1 MRTRLICTVTALAAA
16 AAPLSAVGAP
26 ARAAAPVVAPVT
38 APAADATPGYSR
50 RPITVTVKVGPER
63 DQTCRVTADLYKP
76 DGVNRRHRAPAIL
89 TTNGFG
95 GSKRGAGE
103 VGTALGFVQEGYVV
117 LAYSGLGFGG
127 SGCKIYLDDPDYDGR
142 AGAQMVGVLA
152 GTRSFTNSAG
162 QRKKLDYVA
171 RDGRRDPRVGMI
183 GGSYGGQ
190 IQFAVAMQDRR
201 VDAIVPEI
209 TWHDL
214 PYSLSPNNTSF
225 TSGVRNGEPGVHKKV
240 WSTAFFS
247 LGVQQ
252 GLENIQSDPARAEG
266 CPNFRDEVCPAK
278 AQLDTLGYLDGDN
291 RALASHAS
299 VGSYLDRIHVPTLL
313 VQGQKDTLFN
323 LQEATATYRGLRAR
337 GVPTRMIWRTFGHS
351 DSTPAAGE
359 YADPRIGHRLTETY
373 LGRRYLAWMDRYV
386 RGRKATY
393 VGPRFSYFRDWV
405 SYDAKRAGRDVTR
418 AYARASSLPGRNER
432 LYLSGTDALVHDAGA
447 VVDGSASYASVGPA
461 PTSYSETSAVGGQD
475 DPLADGP
482 GTFVSWTSPA
492 LTAPADLVGAPRL
505 TVRVDSPTAGATQ
518 SSGTGGKL
526 ILFAKLYDVAPDGTQ
541 TLKGRLVS
549 PVRVAD
555 VTEPL
560 SVELPGVVHRFATG
574 HRLRLVV
581 AASDFAYANNTAPQQ
596 VTVRT
601 STADPGTLSLP
612 MTGGLRF

>member
-1 MRTRLICTVTALAAA
+1 MA
-16 AAPLSAVGAP
+16 
-26 ARAAAPVVAPVT
+26 
-38 APAADATPGYSR
+38 APAADTTPGYSR
-50 RPITVTVKVGPER
+50 RAITVTVKIGPAR

-152 GTRSFTNSAG
+152 GTHAFTNSAG

-190 IQFAVAMQDRR
+190 IQFAVAMQDKR

-225 TSGVRNGEPGVHKKV
+225 TRGVRNGEPGVHKKV
-240 WSTAFFS
+240 WSTAFFA

-252 GLENIQSDPARAEG
+252 GLENIQSDPARAAG

-299 VGSYLDRIHVPTLL
+299 VGSYLDRINVPTLL

-323 LQEATATYRGLRAR
+323 LQEATATFRGLRAR

-351 DSTPAAGE
+351 DATPAAGE

-386 RGRKATY
+386 RGQEHVRRPA
-393 VGPRFSYFRDWV
+393 VQLLPGLGVVRRE
-405 SYDAKRAGRDVTR
+405 AGR
-418 AYARASSLPGRNER
+418 ARR
-432 LYLSGTDALVHDAGA
+432 D
-447 VVDGSASYASVGPA
+447 
-461 PTSYSETSAVGGQD
+461 
-475 DPLADGP
+475 
-482 GTFVSWTSPA
+482 
-492 LTAPADLVGAPRL
+492 PRL
-505 TVRVDSPTAGATQ
+505 RQG
-518 SSGTGGKL
+518 
-526 ILFAKLYDVAPDGTQ
+526 
-541 TLKGRLVS
+541 
-549 PVRVAD
+549 
-555 VTEPL
+555 
-560 SVELPGVVHRFATG
+560 
-574 HRLRLVV
+574 VV
-581 AASDFAYANNTAPQQ
+581 AAAAATSASTSPEPTRWCGTRGRWWTA
-596 VTVRT
+596 VRPT
-601 STADPGTLSLP
+601 PAPGRPPRRTPRPPRSAARTTRWWTARARSSAG
-612 MTGGLRF
+612 RARR